1 MKKILTILI
10 VLLSLQGFSQGWAE
24 VGAIWHYTQ
33 RTINPDLI
41 SYNTF
46 ESMANDTINGIPCKR
61 MIEVDR
67 YWGDSI
73 IKTHYTYSEND
84 SVFFFKDDEFH
95 LLYDFGAIEGDT
107 VIIGYYTTASG
118 DPLLMF
124 IDSTSTIDING
135 ESRIIQYVTCGD
147 GLVVEFA
154 EEVIEGIGGTYYMFP
169 VYDGQSYGA
178 LRCYEDSI
186 IGLFLSPYHPNFWWN
201 FEDCDQI
208 ITDIPELESNNK
220 MLVYPNPFTTS
231 TTIEYELTEPSHV
244 QLTIYNTIG
253 ETIYVA
259 VDCLMSQGKHTFTW
273 TAEGL
278 PQGMYYAVLRSD
290 EGVSVVKLIKK

>member
-10 VLLSLQGFSQGWAE
+10 ALLSLQGFSQGWAE

-67 YWGDSI
+67 HWGDSI
-73 IKTHYTYSEND
+73 IKTHYTYYEND

-178 LRCYEDSI
+178 LRCYEDNI

-208 ITDIPELESNNK
+208 ITDIPELESNSR

-231 TTIEYELTEPSHV
+231 MTIEYELKGISSIQFTVYNIQGMVVYETNDHLLQAGSHKVIWSPSH
-244 QLTIYNTIG
+244 
-253 ETIYVA
+253 
-259 VDCLMSQGKHTFTW
+259 
-273 TAEGL
+273 L
-278 PQGMYYAVLRSD
+278 PAGMYYGVLRTE
-290 EGVSVVKLIKK
+290 EGMSAIKIIKK

>member
-33 RTINPDLI
+33 MTINPDLI

-208 ITDIPELESNNK
+208 ITDIPELESNSR

-231 TTIEYELTEPSHV
+231 TTIEYELKGISGIQFTVYNLQGVVVYEKEDHVVQAGSHKV
-244 QLTIYNTIG
+244 IWST
-253 ETIYVA
+253 
-259 VDCLMSQGKHTFTW
+259 SH
-273 TAEGL
+273 L
-278 PQGMYYAVLRSD
+278 PAGMYYAVLRSE
-290 EGVSVVKLIKK
+290 EGVSVVKMVKE